1 MEWQSWLISTFS
13 FMLSYGTPLLLAT
26 LGEIYAERS
35 GVLNLGIEGMMIMG
49 AYSAFVT
56 AYMTHNPWIGLAV
69 AAAVGCG
76 FSLIHAFASITLKA
90 NQVVSGLALTLL
102 GLGLSGVLGRSW
114 GGMPL
119 PNSLQQITVPVLSNI
134 PIVGPMLFDGHVVL
148 EYIAILLVPLMW
160 FILYKTRIGISIRS
174 VGEDPATADSL
185 GVNVK
190 RVRYLC
196 VAVGGLL
203 AGIAGGYLSV
213 AYRPAWTEGMSG
225 GMGWIVV
232 ALTIFAFWN
241 PLLGLVG
248 AYLFAALYHLSF
260 RLQPWVSPELL
271 QALPYVFAILVLVFI
286 SRGSLQKRMGSPAA
300 LTIPYT
306 RGDD

>member
-1 MEWQSWLISTFS
+1 MEWQSWVVSTVS

-49 AYSAFVT
+49 AYAGFVT
-56 AYMTHNPWIGLAV
+56 AYLTKSPWVGLAV
-69 AAAVGCG
+69 AAGVGCG
-76 FSLIHAFASITLKA
+76 FSLIHAFASITLRA

-102 GLGLSGVLGRSW
+102 GLGLSGVLGRPW
-114 GGMPL
+114 GGKPL
-119 PNSLQQITVPVLSNI
+119 PNSLPQITVPVLADI
-134 PIVGPMLFDGHVVL
+134 PILGPMLFEGHVAI
-148 EYIAILLVPLMW
+148 EYAAILLVPVMW
-160 FILYKTRIGISIRS
+160 FILFKTRIGISIRA

-190 RVRYLC
+190 KVRYLC

-203 AGIAGGYLSV
+203 AGLAGGYLSV
-213 AYRPAWTEGMSG
+213 AYRPAWTEGMTG
-225 GMGWIVV
+225 GMGWIVI

-241 PLLGLVG
+241 PLIGMLG

-260 RLQPWVSPELL
+260 RLQPWVSPEIL
-271 QALPYVFAILVLVFI
+271 QGLPYVFAILV
-286 SRGSLQKRMGSPAA
+286 
-300 LTIPYT
+300 
-306 RGDD
+306 

>member
-1 MEWQSWLISTFS
+1 MTWQSWVVSTVS

-49 AYSAFVT
+49 AYTAFVT
-56 AYMTHNPWIGLAV
+56 AYITKSPWMGLAV
-69 AAAVGCG
+69 AAGVGCA

-90 NQVVSGLALTLL
+90 NQVVSGLALTFL

-114 GGMPL
+114 GGKPL
-119 PNSLQQITVPVLSNI
+119 PNSLPQITIPVLADI
-134 PIVGPMLFDGHVVL
+134 PILGPMLFEGHVAI
-148 EYIAILLVPLMW
+148 EYIAIFLVPVMW
-160 FILYKTRIGISIRS
+160 FILFKTRIGISIRA

-196 VAVGGLL
+196 VAIGGLL
-203 AGIAGGYLSV
+203 AGTAGGYLSV
-213 AYRPAWTEGMSG
+213 AYRPAWTEGMTG
-225 GMGWIVV
+225 GMGWIVI

-241 PLLGLVG
+241 PVMGLVG

-260 RLQPWVSPELL
+260 RLQPWVSPEIL

-286 SRGSLQKRMGSPAA
+286 SLGSLRRRMGSPAA

-306 RGDD
+306 RGEE

>member
-1 MEWQSWLISTFS
+1 MEWQSWVVSTVS

-49 AYSAFVT
+49 AYAGFVT
-56 AYMTHNPWIGLAV
+56 AYLTRSPWAGLAV

-76 FSLIHAFASITLKA
+76 FSLIHAFASITLRA

-102 GLGLSGVLGRSW
+102 GLGLSGVLGRPW
-114 GGMPL
+114 GGKPL
-119 PNSLQQITVPVLSNI
+119 PNSLPQITVPVLADI
-134 PIVGPMLFDGHVVL
+134 PILGPMLFEGHVAI
-148 EYIAILLVPLMW
+148 EYAAILLVPVMW
-160 FILYKTRIGISIRS
+160 FILFKTRIGISIRS

-190 RVRYLC
+190 KVRYLC
-196 VAVGGLL
+196 VAIGGLL
-203 AGIAGGYLSV
+203 AGVAGGYLSV
-213 AYRPAWTEGMSG
+213 AYRPAWTEGMTG
-225 GMGWIVV
+225 GMGWIVI

-241 PLLGLVG
+241 PLIGMLG

-260 RLQPWVSPELL
+260 RLQPWISPEIL
-271 QALPYVFAILVLVFI
+271 QGLPYVFAILVLVLV
-286 SRGSLQKRMGSPAA
+286 SRGSLQRRMGPPAA

-306 RGDD
+306 RGEE